1 MQKVIKFIDQLEAQ
15 IPNAD
20 VLNDAVSQGTI
31 GWHIEH
37 SCLVIIKITETIQNS
52 NPASY
57 RPKFSFIKFI
67 VLLTGK
73 FPRGRAKAPESV
85 IPIDNITPTHLKES
99 IVKAKA
105 AMDAL
110 SKCEKNKY
118 FTHPVFGNLNAP
130 KTIQFLG
137 IHTHHHLLIIQDILK

>member
-1 MQKVIKFIDQLEAQ
+1 MQKVIKFINELEAQ

-20 VLNDAVSQGTI
+20 VLNDTVSLGTI

-52 NPASY
+52 NPALY
-57 RPKFSFIKFI
+57 RPKFSFVKFI

-85 IPIDNITPTHLKES
+85 LPIENITLTHLQES

-105 AMDAL
+105 AIDAL
-110 SKCEKNKY
+110 SNCKKNKY

-130 KTIQFLG
+130 KTIHFLG